1 MRFSTFVLFASTFA
15 SSLAAPAPQ
24 NDASVDSL
32 VSQANNTI
40 VRLVNINS
48 IAAQMAAKSS
58 TSTPEIDA
66 ATRHVDNMLAS
77 LVPTHYGS
85 DGLLG
90 GLLGGLGGDCGLGQL
105 LGGNGGIL
113 DGLLSGSV
121 LGGLLGSNNLLGGL
135 LGGLVGPLLGDGGL
149 LGGLFGGGLLGGIL
163 GGGNGGLA
171 GSIAGLL
178 DLIPGLSSSCGTD
191 LVGQLLSEVQG
202 LVGQLTDILP
212 GAQQCACG
220 HSYILKNSLAELI
233 KANMGKLGPIHS

>member
-40 VRLVNINS
+40 VRLANINS

-85 DGLLG
+85 G
-90 GLLGGLGGDCGLGQL
+90 GLLGGLWGGLGGDSGLGQL

-113 DGLLSGSV
+113 DREV
-121 LGGLLGSNNLLGGL
+121 NNLLGGL

-149 LGGLFGGGLLGGIL
+149 LGGLLGGGLLGGIL

-202 LVGQLTDILP
+202 LVEQLTDILP